1 MSRICELSGK
11 KPLTGMN
18 VSHSHIRSKRRFLPN
33 LQRVSLLSDTLGRSV
48 RLTIAA
54 STLRSVEHRGGLDG
68 YLLQTADRALSPKA
82 RRLKTEIRKRHAAAG
97 EGPEVLAG

>member
-1 MSRICELSGK
+1 MSRLCELSGK

-48 RLTIAA
+48 RLTVAA
-54 STLRSVEHRGGLDG
+54 STLRDVEHRGGLDA
-68 YLLQTADRALSPKA
+68 YLLRASDGQLSRKA
-82 RRLKTEIRKRHAAAG
+82 RRLKREIRKSREHGAT
-97 EGPEVLAG
+97 PEALAG